1 MMFLAEEVRGTF
13 RLSLFCDCGFC
24 DCGAFV
30 LLAACPA
37 ATAAEVTASPE
48 RKSLRFMGPHFR
60 VKGNAEGYHL
70 FHIPSEAGAFP
81 KPRAE
86 REFSMATK
94 LFGSASACP
103 EQRTLVRH

>member
-60 VKGNAEGYHL
+60 VKGNAEGYQMQ
-70 FHIPSEAGAFP
+70 PP
-81 KPRAE
+81 
-86 REFSMATK
+86 ATSFRNAIALLLRTYGSVGRSTPADINRRQSIRQKIK
-94 LFGSASACP
+94 L
-103 EQRTLVRH
+103 